1 MLIRLTDMC
10 NRPYATRSTPMEDQW
25 GWILSRTAERF
36 DCDVDDVSSIEDE
49 DGDELLVVR
58 GEPVA
63 RISKDYGMGATI

>member
-1 MLIRLTDMC
+1 
-10 NRPYATRSTPMEDQW
+10 MEDQW

-63 RISKDYGMGATI
+63 RISKDYGLGATI